1 MRGTVVVDV
10 GDLEKPKRIIIPVAP
25 PTQFAAAVAIL
36 DRGYGRPGQ
45 AAEVTG
51 ANRGPLQH
59 QEADPRAIIES
70 RLAAI
75 AERLREQGHPLL
87 LES

>member
-45 AAEVTG
+45 TVK
-51 ANRGPLQH
+51 
-59 QEADPRAIIES
+59 
-70 RLAAI
+70 
-75 AERLREQGHPLL
+75 
-87 LES
+87 